1 MVSISVNGKTVVMH
15 SAPDTPL
22 LWVLRCEHQLT
33 GTKFGCGIGVC
44 GACTVLLDNTARPA
58 CQIPI
63 STILKSRVVTI
74 EGLDSTEARALK
86 KAWIECDVVQCGY
99 CQSAQLIAATALLYC
114 HRHPTDSDVDEAMR
128 DIACRCGTFPRIRK
142 AIHQA
147 ARSLRP

>member
-74 EGLDSTEARALK
+74 EGLDSTEARAWK
-86 KAWIECDVVQCGY
+86 ITRWEFEGGQFGY
-99 CQSAQLIAATALLYC
+99 
-114 HRHPTDSDVDEAMR
+114 
-128 DIACRCGTFPRIRK
+128 
-142 AIHQA
+142 
-147 ARSLRP
+147 